1 MKPFLYAGPTL
12 YRAADAPIDRVTVL
26 PPIRRG
32 DLPRLVRDHPAG
44 IAIIADGVFHAS
56 LAVGHAEIR
65 DALAGGW
72 RVIGVSS
79 IGAIRAAEM
88 RGHGME
94 GYGEVFQRYCGD
106 DDFRD
111 DEVTLLHESEPP
123 YRELCEP
130 LIHLRRLLADLMK
143 QGVITAAEHEQLI
156 DELAGMWFGDRT
168 LAFVAARLARP
179 DRGQAIA
186 EAIRDI
192 DRHRVKVHDLVGLLN
207 DLDG

>member
-12 YRAADAPIDRVTVL
+12 YRAARAPIDRATVL
-26 PPIRRG
+26 PPIKRG
-32 DLPRLVRDHPAG
+32 DLPGLVRQHPAG
-44 IAIIADGVFHAS
+44 TAIIADGVFHAA

-65 DALAGGW
+65 DAIASGW

-88 RGHGME
+88 RSLGMVGHGDV
-94 GYGEVFQRYCGD
+94 YRRYCED
-106 DDFRD
+106 SEFRD
-111 DEVTLLHESEPP
+111 DEVALLHETEPP

-130 LIHLRRLLADLMK
+130 LIHLRGLLAHLVT
-143 QGVITAAEHEQLI
+143 QGIITAAEHAQLI
-156 DELAGMWFGDRT
+156 DELAEMWFGERT
-168 LAFVAARLARP
+168 LAFVATRLPSR
-179 DRGQAIA
+179 DRAEAIA